1 MKKSILIT
9 GASGYLASHLAKE
22 LITSNLSVTLI
33 DKNPTQ
39 KNILGIKIHKVD
51 LLNLNKKNE
60 ILFKNISDIFHFA
73 GIADIKESNENP
85 IKSFDNNIKATALL
99 IEMAVKNNIKRFF
112 FASTLYVYSKKGG
125 IYKIT
130 KKTCEDLLTYY
141 VNKYPKK
148 FKLIILKFGS
158 IYGGK
163 ANHFNLIKNLI
174 LCGLNNKKFTSQTL
188 TGNEVRSYVHIND
201 VVNICKKIFL
211 KKSRKIEHILIS
223 SNEKVKIKKL
233 LKILNSLM
241 NTNII
246 INFSKTIDN
255 DHYQK
260 NVFDTIPKDLIHIK
274 KFKYIKLI
282 DGLKMEIKN
291 LSSDNN
297 FK

>member
-22 LITSNLSVTLI
+22 LITSRLSVILI

-39 KNILGIKIHKVD
+39 KSILGVKIHKID
-51 LLNLNKKNE
+51 LLNLNKTDE
-60 ILFKNISDIFHFA
+60 ILFKEISDIFHFA

-85 IKSFDNNIKATALL
+85 IKSIDNNIKATALL
-99 IEMAVKNNIKRFF
+99 IQKSIKFNVKRFF

-130 KKTCEDLLTYY
+130 KKTCEDLLTYH
-141 VNKYPKK
+141 VNKNLNK
-148 FKLIILKFGS
+148 FKLIVLKFGS
-158 IYGGK
+158 IYGGN

-174 LCGLNNKKFTSQTL
+174 LSGLNNKKFTTQTL

-201 VVNICKKIFL
+201 VVYICKKILFN
-211 KKSRKIEHILIS
+211 KNKKIEHILIS
-223 SNEKVKIKKL
+223 SNEKVTIKKL
-233 LKILNSLM
+233 IKTLNNLM
-241 NTNII
+241 NTNIK
-246 INFSKTIDN
+246 INFKKTIDN

-260 NVFDTIPKDLIHIK
+260 NVFDIFPKNLHHIK
-274 KFKYIKLI
+274 NYKYIKLI
-282 DGLKMEIKN
+282 EGLKMEIKN
-291 LSSDNN
+291 LSIDNN